1 MPPGIVVISPGPAT
15 VNRRE
20 KARVSWWNR
29 AHPTPHAP
37 AGLAEAALIN
47 RTARAED
54 GSHPPRERRGRPRV
68 RHDPIDRRAPGAL
81 PYADRPPSAQ
91 PLDELPGLTGSEHA
105 PLSRREPPPG
115 DALHLGQRRS
125 ESREVGPGHGARYGE
140 GELGARAEPRVGR
153 DGAVQA
159 EVYAGW
165 DAVMRGEPLRE
176 GQGPRRVRTLRPEIG
191 GGARLEQQRRCRD
204 RGADAAEAAP
214 E

>member
-68 RHDPIDRRAPGAL
+68 RH
-81 PYADRPPSAQ
+81 
-91 PLDELPGLTGSEHA
+91 
-105 PLSRREPPPG
+105 
-115 DALHLGQRRS
+115 RS
-125 ESREVGPGHGARYGE
+125 EEHTSELQSPDHLVCRLLLEKKNTTTTATLPMLSSAR
-140 GELGARAEPRVGR
+140 PH
-153 DGAVQA
+153 
-159 EVYAGW
+159 
-165 DAVMRGEPLRE
+165 
-176 GQGPRRVRTLRPEIG
+176 I
-191 GGARLEQQRRCRD
+191 
-204 RGADAAEAAP
+204 
-214 E
+214 

>member
-115 DALHLGQRRS
+115 DALDLGQRRS
-125 ESREVGPGHGARYGE
+125 ESREVGHGHGGEQLHQHEVRDARHLRRSRRRQPPE
-140 GELGARAEPRVGR
+140 RRSEERRVGKER
-153 DGAVQA
+153 SELWAT
-159 EVYAGW
+159 
-165 DAVMRGEPLRE
+165 R
-176 GQGPRRVRTLRPEIG
+176 
-191 GGARLEQQRRCRD
+191 QRK
-204 RGADAAEAAP
+204 
-214 E
+214 